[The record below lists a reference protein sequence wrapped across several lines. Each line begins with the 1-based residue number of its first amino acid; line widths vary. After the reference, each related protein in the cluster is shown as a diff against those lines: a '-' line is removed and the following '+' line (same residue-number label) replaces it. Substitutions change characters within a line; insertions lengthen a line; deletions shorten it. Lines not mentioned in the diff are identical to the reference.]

1 MMRRLIVLDLFS
13 GPAWRDAS
21 YMVGHVPP
29 GADGAW
35 LMIETGSVQVVDEH
49 ADGGQVLLDADQG
62 GPSFYCRTWHTTA
75 GRDRPTVHT
84 VAAGN
89 ADLHE
94 EVLTQIGFR
103 LEEPDGIQLQRDD
116 SGIYWG
122 YYI

>member
-21 YMVGHVPP
+21 DMVGHVGQ
-29 GADGAW
+29 GASGAW
-35 LMIETGSVQVVDEH
+35 LVVEPTGVRVV
-49 ADGGQVLLDADQG
+49 GGGTNDKQVLRDADQG
-62 GPSFYCRTWHTTA
+62 GPSYYCRVWHTTG

-84 VAAGN
+84 VASGD
-89 ADLHE
+89 ADLYE
-94 EVLTQIGFR
+94 EVLIGVGFR
-103 LEEPDGIQLQRDD
+103 LEEPEGIELRKDE